1 MPNVRK
7 IWHLQAQSAQHQ
19 RIVNPGIANFFAI
32 LLQYN
37 SKGRIHCSSI
47 FLKIIYIYLYIYIF
61 HDAFFLQNF
70 SLISLIIY
78 VLFSLF
84 ILCFSICS
92 LIFEASLLKF
102 LTHLRN
108 FSPIS
113 KASSP
118 KFLSNLRNFSPIFEN
133 FSSISIAEASH
144 GLSLISHCSS
154 TDSPSPISKSLCRFT
169 HRINPTL

>member
-47 FLKIIYIYLYIYIF
+47 FLKNIYIYLYIYIF

-92 LIFEASLLKF
+92 LIFEASSLKF
-102 LTHLRN
+102 LTH
-108 FSPIS
+108 
-113 KASSP
+113 
-118 KFLSNLRNFSPIFEN
+118 LRNFSPIFEN

-144 GLSLISHCSS
+144 GLSLISHYRS
-154 TDSPSPISKSLCRFT
+154 TVSPSPISKSFCRFT